1 MKWFVKVVLPC
12 CLIAFVFFSQSSV
25 ASTRKVEEMRCVLND
40 DCPSGFVCVNTSG
53 SDFGTG
59 VQNGYC
65 EPILPIRQI
74 CLFHLLIT
82 DKFGKPIVVLVV
94 ISMGLSAIFGKLGY
108 KSLITFFVG
117 TICLFGSYQVV
128 YLLTGYKQNTCN
140 MVDTS
145 IPPGFHGDD

>member
-1 MKWFVKVVLPC
+1 MKRFVKIALSG
-12 CLIAFVFFSQSSV
+12 CLIAFVFFLSPST
-25 ASTRKVEEMRCVLND
+25 ASATKFEEMRCVLNE

-74 CLFHLLIT
+74 CLFHSLIAN
-82 DKFGKPIVVLVV
+82 KFGKPIVVLVV

-117 TICLFGSYQVV
+117 TVCLFGSYQVV
-128 YLLTGYKQNTCN
+128 SLLTGYKQNTCN

-145 IPPGFHGDD
+145 VPPGFHGDD